1 MNEILVGVDESEQS
15 TAAVA
20 WAAAE
25 AGRAGARLRLVNVAG
40 PWLLADSGDPR
51 VREARSWLL
60 QGGRDALERCAAH
73 ARSVAHDL
81 EVRVG
86 QLPGQP
92 AGVLVEEGRGA
103 LMVVVGSHG
112 AGRLTGVFLGSVAS
126 QIASHTAVPAVVVR
140 EQGSFSYGEVL
151 VGVDGSPTSDRA
163 IDVACA
169 IAARRGAR
177 LRALLVFDEP
187 LPVGGGALIPPVDE
201 PDAADRERA
210 LAEALAGRQ
219 EHHPDLEIVQ
229 EVVAGRPARVLAGAS
244 ARADLLVVGSRGRGG
259 FTGLL
264 LGSVGQAMLHRAHC
278 PVAVVPPARH

>member
-25 AGRAGARLRLVNVAG
+25 AERAGARLRLVNVAG
-40 PWLLADSGDPR
+40 AWLLADSNDPR
-51 VREARSWLL
+51 VREARTWLA

-73 ARSVAHDL
+73 ARSVARDV
-81 EVRVG
+81 EVRVE

-92 AGVLVEEGRGA
+92 AGVLVDEGRAA
-103 LMVVVGSHG
+103 LMTVVGSHG
-112 AGRLTGVFLGSVAS
+112 AGRLTGAFLGSVAS
-126 QIASHTAVPAVVVR
+126 QVAAHTTVPAVVVR
-140 EQGSFSYGEVL
+140 EPGSFPYGEVL
-151 VGVDGSPTSDRA
+151 VGVDGSPTSARA

-187 LPVGGGALIPPVDE
+187 LPVGGGALVPPVDE

-278 PVAVVPPARH
+278 PVAVVPPERH